1 MSASSATRS
10 NTAKVSLLPRVAIAF
25 LISEQ
30 IKGYYVLSA
39 SGYLHERKSSSTE
52 KVNAISPVF
61 SLFLPECSLGYHA
74 KESDKSH
81 KWHCEGNKAI
91 KSTFEGKVKSSL
103 RFGGKEIAYT
113 FRARTHSEM
122 TGWWEEMDKLSRDTK
137 PQPAHSTVGNA
148 HANRVSVA
156 VANVG
161 YAAPAP
167 PSIVATSAVAPTAVS
182 ERSTP
187 IADAHTSQSIVVV
200 EHESMHSREVRT
212 ESEDSD
218 EEGGSS
224 AEEDRKSVV

>member
-1 MSASSATRS
+1 M
-10 NTAKVSLLPRVAIAF
+10 
-25 LISEQ
+25 
-30 IKGYYVLSA
+30 
-39 SGYLHERKSSSTE
+39 HERKSSSTE

-74 KESDKSH
+74 KESEKLH

-113 FRARTHSEM
+113 FRARTHTEM

-137 PQPAHSTVGNA
+137 PQSAHSTVGNA

-167 PSIVATSAVAPTAVS
+167 PPIVATSAVAPTAVL
-182 ERSTP
+182 EHPTP
-187 IADAHTSQSIVVV
+187 IAEIGRAHV
-200 EHESMHSREVRT
+200 
-212 ESEDSD
+212 
-218 EEGGSS
+218 
-224 AEEDRKSVV
+224 